1 MKREEKSKQSKA
13 KIIQAA
19 FSLFASKG
27 YDATSTQ
34 DIIEL
39 SGLSRGA
46 MYHHFKSKEEILR
59 SLMTEIYAQTNDFL
73 TELVADKTLSA
84 KEKITKIIVN
94 SGDDYMHRQLAQ
106 ASWVEKVPF
115 ALLESVRNLNDRVA
129 PQVTKIVKQGIE
141 NGEYTCDYPEALSET
156 LLFTVEIWL
165 DPTIIK
171 REYTEICNRFDF
183 LYLLLQKLE
192 VPLIDEED
200 IQKFKAIFKPKE

>member
-59 SLMTEIYAQTNDFL
+59 SLMNEIYTQTSDFL
-73 TELVADKTLSA
+73 EELVADQTLSA
-84 KEKITKIIVN
+84 KEKITKIIMN
-94 SGDDYMHRQLAQ
+94 SGDDYMRRQLAQ

-115 ALLESVRNLNDRVA
+115 ALLESIRNLNDYVA

-156 LLFTVEIWL
+156 LLFIVEIWL

-171 REYTEICNRFDF
+171 REYAEICNRFDF

-200 IQKFKAIFKPKE
+200 IQKFKAIFKPNE